1 MDIFVK
7 NFINYTH
14 WANLKNV
21 SYRPFTQA
29 PAPVLTLTPTLVITG
44 EPIDFNRILDI
55 EYKRRFNNRL
65 YFTYSL
71 LGH

>member
-29 PAPVLTLTPTLVITG
+29 PAPVLTLTLTPAAT
-44 EPIDFNRILDI
+44 EKPIDLNRILDT
-55 EYKRRFNNRL
+55 ERKRRFNNRL

-71 LGH
+71 PGH